1 MSPKSLGSGV
11 GWEWSQ
17 PWSPNCPWDCRS
29 RCSADVGQQMALELE
44 RQGKVP
50 FSAEGNP
57 DRWLRL
63 GFLILLG
70 MIHAEEGAQAD
81 TFAP

>member
-1 MSPKSLGSGV
+1 
-11 GWEWSQ
+11 
-17 PWSPNCPWDCRS
+17 
-29 RCSADVGQQMALELE
+29 MAPELE
-44 RQGKVP
+44 RQGKVLKAWP

-57 DRWLRL
+57 DKWLRL

-81 TFAP
+81 TFAL